1 MVSNQYDV
9 GAQQDFDNM
18 TKELAGETTAGI
30 YTRDPTASYEG
41 FETAD
46 GYPDTPTATETVF
59 MQELDST
66 HEMVASGQLDTGD
79 VRFTF
84 LNDSIVTEEAK
95 VTCNSNNYKV
105 LKLTKVRNM
114 SNNIVL
120 YIKAFGKKVPG
131 R

>member
-18 TKELAGETTAGI
+18 TNELAGKTTAGI
-30 YTRDPTASYEG
+30 YTRDPTLSYEG
-41 FETAD
+41 YETDD
-46 GYPDTPTATETVF
+46 GYPASPTATETVF

-66 HEMVASGQLDTGD
+66 HEMVAAGQLNVGD

-84 LNDSIVTEEAK
+84 LSDSIVSEEDK
-95 VTCNSNNYKV
+95 VTCNGNNYKV
-105 LKLTKVRNM
+105 LGLTKVRNM